1 MSNKRK
7 NTTISDGGD
16 ASWEETKAKLATTAT
31 TFGWMNQW
39 NKVQGMLSLDT
50 EMDQLHDDSEA
61 VKTSLAN
68 QIQQEREAFQCESDD
83 LYKIVQ
89 TINNLQGTVSDL
101 EQSLEEVREKEM
113 DIRSHIHSHQQAVSE
128 QREEIDAV
136 EMERMQ
142 QVPKIKNQISLYAK
156 TTGIRWDY
164 HRDSMLAG
172 EVAIPSLG
180 VVSRFAID
188 PREYDNFTIANYLW
202 SAMDG
207 DVAPVI
213 RTTS

>member
-7 NTTISDGGD
+7 NTTISDGAD
-16 ASWEETKAKLATTAT
+16 ASWEETKAKLAVKT
-31 TFGWMNQW
+31 TFGWIDQW
-39 NKVQGMLSLDT
+39 NKVQGTLNLDA

-61 VKTSLAN
+61 MKTSLAN

-83 LYKIVQ
+83 IFKMVQ
-89 TINNLQGTVSDL
+89 TANNLQGTVSDL

-113 DIRSHIHSHQQAVSE
+113 EIRSHIHSHQQAVSE

-136 EMERMQ
+136 EMDRMQ

-172 EVAIPSLG
+172 EVVRCLLLLLLLLVDR
-180 VVSRFAID
+180 VVQLLVD
-188 PREYDNFTIANYLW
+188 
-202 SAMDG
+202 
-207 DVAPVI
+207 
-213 RTTS
+213 